1 MSSSASRFYYQLVLN
16 NLEVSL
22 DTMYMNTFIC
32 SFPPP
37 THQHP
42 PPLPPNK
49 KPWPLAVL
57 RLYNI
62 IHWINLYPVDT
73 KVLFTIG

>member
-16 NLEVSL
+16 NLEVFL
-22 DTMYMNTFIC
+22 DTMYMNTFTC
-32 SFPPP
+32 SFPPT
-37 THQHP
+37 THQP
-42 PPLPPNK
+42 PPPPSNK

-57 RLYNI
+57 RLYNT

-73 KVLFTIG
+73 KVLFTTG

>member
-16 NLEVSL
+16 NLEASL
-22 DTMYMNTFIC
+22 DTMYMNTFTC

-37 THQHP
+37 TP
-42 PPLPPNK
+42 PTPPPPNK

-57 RLYNI
+57 WLYNT

-73 KVLFTIG
+73 KVLFTTG

>member
-1 MSSSASRFYYQLVLN
+1 MSSSACRFYYQLVLN

-22 DTMYMNTFIC
+22 DTMYMNTFTC

-42 PPLPPNK
+42 PPQIKNPG
-49 KPWPLAVL
+49 PWQ
-57 RLYNI
+57 
-62 IHWINLYPVDT
+62 
-73 KVLFTIG
+73 F